1 MRMKH
6 DGDGVRPETILLVPF
21 VIILF
26 GMLVY
31 FLVEMVPTVRV
42 LPG

>member
-1 MRMKH
+1 MKARR
-6 DGDGVRPETILLVPF
+6 DVDGVRPETILLVPF

-31 FLVEMVPTVRV
+31 FLVELLPTVRV

>member
-1 MRMKH
+1 MSH
-6 DGDGVRPETILLVPF
+6 DADGFRPETVLLVPL

-26 GMLVY
+26 GLLVY
-31 FLVEMVPTVRV
+31 FLVELLPTVRV

>member
-1 MRMKH
+1 MRTRH
-6 DGDGVRPETILLVPF
+6 EVDGVRPETILLVPF

-26 GMLVY
+26 GMLWY
-31 FLVEMVPTVRV
+31 FLVDMLPKVRV

>member
-1 MRMKH
+1 MKARH
-6 DGDGVRPETILLVPF
+6 DVDGVRPETILLVPF

-31 FLVEMVPTVRV
+31 FLVELLPTVRV